1 MISVPCRNAIFA
13 AFGRCSWEL
22 LNNITLSLARVKQGP
37 IYMQVHI
44 GPVTPMQCP
53 DRPTGVGQKFL
64 KNPNSLQ
71 L

>member
-13 AFGRCSWEL
+13 AFGPCSWEL

-53 DRPTGVGQKFL
+53 DSPWSWSEVFEK
-64 KNPNSLQ
+64 P
-71 L
+71 